1 MVCIL
6 VCLAVFAGVNAQ
18 YPEEDGVL
26 VLTKETFERA
36 TQDFNNLLVEFYAPW
51 CGHCKALAPEYSK
64 AAQTL
69 KDEGSDIRLAKVDA
83 TTETE
88 LAEKYQVKGYPT
100 IKFLRG
106 GKTVEYAAGRLANDF
121 VAWLKKKT
129 GPSARNID
137 TVADLNA
144 VKENQDFV
152 IVGFFKDYSSDSALA
167 FLEIAS
173 DNDEVVFA
181 ITSADAVFTEFQ
193 VSQDTVIAFKTYDE
207 GRADLKG
214 EINNKT
220 ITDFITSHR
229 LPLVVEF
236 TQETAQKIF
245 GGEIKD
251 HLLLFLSKKSEE
263 FLTRINTLKE
273 VAPTYQGQ
281 VIFIYIDIDDEDSLR
296 ILEFFGMTVE
306 ECPAVR
312 YITLGDDMIKFRPE
326 SSDLSAATIQQFVQD
341 VRDGK
346 LKPHLMSEEI
356 PADWDAKPVKILVGK
371 NFDQVT
377 KNRSKNVFVEFY
389 APWCGHCK
397 QLAPIWDDLGE
408 KYKDSSDIIIAKM
421 DSTANE
427 LEDIKI
433 QSFPTLKYFPKD
445 SDEVVDYSG
454 ERNLDAFV
462 TFLESGGKVVEGG
475 AEAEGAEDQKP
486 KDEL

>member
-1 MVCIL
+1 MVCAL
-6 VCLAVFAGVNAQ
+6 LCLTGFAGVNAQ

-26 VLTKETFERA
+26 VLTKETFEKA

-51 CGHCKALAPEYSK
+51 CGHCKALAPEYAK

-100 IKFLRG
+100 IKFVRG
-106 GKTVEYAAGRLANDF
+106 GKTIEYAAGRLANDF
-121 VAWLKKKT
+121 LTWLKKKT
-129 GPSARNID
+129 GPAARNIE
-137 TVADLNA
+137 TVADVNA
-144 VKENQDFV
+144 LKENQELV
-152 IVGFFKDYSSDSALA
+152 LVGFFKDHTTDSALA
-167 FLEIAS
+167 FLEVAS
-173 DNDEVVFA
+173 DNDEIIFA
-181 ITSADAVFTEFQ
+181 ITSADPVFTEFQ
-193 VSQDTVIAFKTYDE
+193 VSQDTVIAFKQYDE

-220 ITDFITSHR
+220 IIDFITAHR

-245 GGEIKD
+245 GGDVKD

-263 FLTRINTLKE
+263 FLSRINTLKE
-273 VAPTYQGQ
+273 VAPAYQGQ

-296 ILEFFGMTVE
+296 ILEFFGMKVE

-312 YITLGDDMIKFRPE
+312 YITLGDDMTKFRPQSE
-326 SSDLSAATIQQFVQD
+326 DLSAATIQQFVQD

-346 LKPHLMSEEI
+346 VKPHLMSEEI
-356 PADWDAKPVKILVGK
+356 PADWDAEPVKILVGK
-371 NFDQVT
+371 NFEQVA

-397 QLAPIWDDLGE
+397 QLAPIWDELAE
-408 KYKDSSDIIIAKM
+408 KYKDNNDIVIAKM

-433 QSFPTLKYFPKD
+433 QSFPTLKFFPKD

-454 ERNLDAFV
+454 ERTLDAFV
-462 TFLESGGKVVEGG
+462 TFLDSGGKVVE
-475 AEAEGAEDQKP
+475 EPEEQKQ